1 MTGIFMF
8 AARTTAIL
16 TIAAIACF
24 TYLACGQA
32 SKHPPLYAFVAVGSV
47 VILGMLDITQ
57 SSLVYHADFND
68 SGLG

>member
-1 MTGIFMF
+1 MTGIFTF

-47 VILGMLDITQ
+47 VILVAYDLSVCMM
-57 SSLVYHADFND
+57 
-68 SGLG
+68 